1 MAKFAVRDPKE
12 LSTDEVVE
20 LRGQLRK
27 AIKFQESKPFL
38 TVAEEADL
46 KHARAYLRQLM
57 KEAGTRFIQERL
69 F

>member
-1 MAKFAVRDPKE
+1 MKIQATNPSE
-12 LSTDEVVE
+12 MSTDEIVE
-20 LRGQLRK
+20 LRGRLRK
-27 AIKFQESKPFL
+27 AIRFQESKSFL
-38 TVAEEADL
+38 TVEEENDL

>member
-1 MAKFAVRDPKE
+1 MGQFKVIDPKQMT
-12 LSTDEVVE
+12 TDEIVE
-20 LRGQLRK
+20 MRGKLRK

-38 TVAEEADL
+38 TVEEEADL
-46 KHARAYLRQLM
+46 KHARSYLWQLM